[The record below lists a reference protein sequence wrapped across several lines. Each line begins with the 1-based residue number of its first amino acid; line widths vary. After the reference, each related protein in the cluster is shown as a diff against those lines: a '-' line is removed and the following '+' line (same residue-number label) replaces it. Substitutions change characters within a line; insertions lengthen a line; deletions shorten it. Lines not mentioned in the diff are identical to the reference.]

1 MAQNQLKKYNKLYF
15 KDLKHSLMEITSNI
29 QLGQVVKSKMGRDV
43 GKVFVVTKIIDDT
56 YVEIVNGRLRTL
68 SKPKK
73 KKIKHLQVY
82 KDVLKEVSTKETG
95 IYEYNDS
102 FIRKLLEPYEQIDL
116 KAQEVSI

>member
-1 MAQNQLKKYNKLYF
+1 MENYRDVIKSPIITEKSSELAQNNNTMTFSVDTKANKTQI
-15 KDLKHSLMEITSNI
+15 KQAIE
-29 QLGQVVKSKMGRDV
+29 
-43 GKVFVVTKIIDDT
+43 KVFNVKVDS
-56 YVEIVNGRLRTL
+56 VNTINV
-68 SKPKK
+68 KPKK

-82 KDVLKEVSTKETG
+82 KDVLKEVSTKDTG